1 MNIGKIGWKLDPTI
15 AGLALLT
22 IADASSF
29 WSANNPSFFTVR
41 HFTTQG
47 DQKASDTRN
56 DIHIGSLKATAET
69 IIIGTGA
76 VLITKS
82 WWPLVAPLGYIALDW
97 WFYEWAMN
105 HPHANNENIATQS
118 SDLTNGNSETEPH
131 YSDDI
136 VTGATVG
143 FIGSAF

>member
-1 MNIGKIGWKLDPTI
+1 MNVGTITWKLDPTI

-69 IIIGTGA
+69 VIIGMGA

-82 WWPLVAPLGYIALDW
+82 WWPIAAPMAYIALDW
-97 WFYEWAMN
+97 MFYEWAMN

-118 SDLTNGNSETEPH
+118 SDLTNGNSSNHQEDNIT
-131 YSDDI
+131 YI
-136 VTGATVG
+136 GGG
-143 FIGSAF
+143 F